1 MAHEI
6 QFARGT
12 FYKAGGGMAH
22 LKHAL
27 RDKYDSERIPEPNI
41 RLQVLEMDSYKM
53 QTSKNFTK
61 LMTTTLTTDNA
72 RTQMFTLSTWLV
84 TMSLLK
90 RRKLCNTCTRSLKA
104 DLFMWLNITMNLT
117 TIRIF

>member
-41 RLQVLEMDSYKM
+41 RLQVFRNGQLQDADKQELYQAYDYNLNHRQRKNANLYFEYMVSDYDP
-53 QTSKNFTK
+53 SKH
-61 LMTTTLTTDNA
+61 
-72 RTQMFTLSTWLV
+72 
-84 TMSLLK
+84 
-90 RRKLCNTCTRSLKA
+90 RKLQNTCTRNLKA
-104 DLFMWLNITMNLT
+104 DLFL
-117 TIRIF
+117 